1 MIVMYFFGHAEIYE
15 SLGIVI
21 AVIIVAFVSAKTG
34 VASDT
39 KYRELKDNTK
49 KDTCKV
55 YRNGL
60 VTVIDVDDV
69 VVGDFVLLQSGDK
82 IPADGILI
90 DGDLRVDNSALNGEA
105 EECKK
110 TAATEGFELKEDI
123 TGDTF
128 VDAHSLFRGAVVFDG
143 EGVLEVKR
151 VGLKSMMGK
160 MALEMTEDEPDSP
173 LKVKLGKLAHQI
185 SIFGYVGSYSDSY
198 TIYCLFYNKS
208 RRIWQLFLHLEHR
221 Q

>member
-1 MIVMYFFGHAEIYE
+1 MKYTGLTEKEVEKSRQVHGSNEIPDSEPTTFWEAFKETFNDPIIRLLLAISAIMIVMYFFGHAEIYE

-82 IPADGILI
+82 IPADGVLI

-110 TAATEGFELKEDI
+110 TAANVGFEMEEEI

-160 MALEMTEDEPDSP
+160 MAL
-173 LKVKLGKLAHQI
+173 
-185 SIFGYVGSYSDSY
+185 
-198 TIYCLFYNKS
+198 
-208 RRIWQLFLHLEHR
+208 
-221 Q
+221 